1 MRKARTKSTMMLRD
15 FGLVRFAMT
24 AFAVLI
30 CISQLSLSALAQD
43 TSGSAERST
52 LESLQSG
59 FQQQSPMPSSSGDLV
74 SVSARVS
81 KRPVKG
87 GDDVEAALLVR
98 IAEGWHVNAHEPL
111 QEFLIGTSLDM
122 EPHGSFVISDIQ
134 YPEAELAAFD
144 FADEKLAVFEGEVPI
159 FLSIRTS
166 DSAPAGTDSLHGT
179 LRVQACNDQVCL
191 RPSTV
196 PVSIPIELTGAD
208 GTSKLQHKELFD
220 AYDAGAIVQTPQNND
235 VARLFSER
243 GMLLAFIGIFAI
255 GLALNLTPCVYPMLS
270 VTVSLFGANEASSLW
285 KAFGRAAVYVLGI
298 ASMYTVLGTAAA
310 FTGSLFGGVLQSPWV
325 LASVGVLLFALAASM
340 LGLYEIRLPVGLT
353 TRLGSA
359 HGMAGPVGL
368 FFSGLVVGIFAAP
381 CIGPPV
387 IALLAFVGAKG
398 DPLFG
403 SAAFLTLSLGLGLP
417 YLILGTFSSLLNR
430 LPRSGMWMVWV
441 KRVFAV
447 VLIGAGLF
455 YLGLAFAPADA
466 LLALPITLIGAGLF
480 VALRSIISSPADLS
494 RRVSWTLGAVLV
506 LAGILAF
513 QGLQKPGVEWE
524 PYSAERVEAAAAA
537 GRPVML
543 DFYADWCIPCL
554 ELDRVTFTDKAV
566 VEEASRFTT
575 LKVDLTQFDSP
586 EAEQLRREFDVAG
599 VPTIVMLDASGRE
612 VTEERTVGFVR
623 PNVMLMRM
631 RRVADAAKPATDMD
645 STDVN

>member
-1 MRKARTKSTMMLRD
+1 
-15 FGLVRFAMT
+15 
-24 AFAVLI
+24 
-30 CISQLSLSALAQD
+30 
-43 TSGSAERST
+43 
-52 LESLQSG
+52 
-59 FQQQSPMPSSSGDLV
+59 MPSSSGDLV
-74 SVSARVS
+74 SVSARLS
-81 KRPVKG
+81 KRPVKAG
-87 GDDVEAALLVR
+87 EDVEAALLVG
-98 IAEGWHVNAHEPL
+98 IDDGWHVNAHEPL
-111 QEFLIGTSLDM
+111 QEFLIGTSLEL
-122 EPHGSFVISDIQ
+122 EPHGSFVVSDIR
-134 YPEAELAAFD
+134 YPEPELAAFD
-144 FADEKLAVFEGEVPI
+144 FADEKLAVLEGEVPI

-166 DSAPAGTDSLHGT
+166 DSAPAGTDSLRGT

-196 PVSIPIELTGAD
+196 PVSIPFELVGTEGA
-208 GTSKLQHKELFD
+208 SKLQHSELFD
-220 AYDAGAIVQTPQNND
+220 AYDAGVIVQTPRDND

-243 GMLLAFIGIFAI
+243 GMLLAFMGIFAI

-298 ASMYTVLGTAAA
+298 ASMYTVLGTVAA

-353 TRLGSA
+353 SKLGSA
-359 HGMAGPVGL
+359 HGMAGPFGL
-368 FFSGLVVGIFAAP
+368 FLSGLVVGIFAAP

-441 KRVFAV
+441 KRIFAV

-455 YLGLAFAPADA
+455 YLGLAFAPANA
-466 LLALPITLIGAGLF
+466 MLAIPITLVGTGLF
-480 VALRSIISSPADLS
+480 VALRSVMPSPSDLS
-494 RRVSWTLGAVLV
+494 RRVSWSLGAVLV
-506 LAGILAF
+506 LIGILAF
-513 QGLQKPGVEWE
+513 RGLQKPGVEWE
-524 PYSAERVEAAAAA
+524 PYSAARVEASMAAD
-537 GRPVML
+537 RPVML

-554 ELDRVTFTDKAV
+554 ELDRVTFTDEAV
-566 VEEASRFTT
+566 VEEAERFTM

-586 EAEQLRREFDVAG
+586 EAEQLRRQYDVAG
-599 VPTIVMLDASGRE
+599 VPTIVMLDASGQE
-612 VTEERTVGFVR
+612 VTDLRTVGFV
-623 PNVMLMRM
+623 PPEVMLVRM
-631 RRVADAAKPATDMD
+631 RRVATASTPQTNLDLQNTD
-645 STDVN
+645 

>member
-1 MRKARTKSTMMLRD
+1 MRRARTQDIMILRN
-15 FGLVRFAMT
+15 FGVVRFVVAT
-24 AFAVLI
+24 FAAFV
-30 CISQLSLSALAQD
+30 CISQLSLPAGAQD
-43 TSGSAERST
+43 TSASAEQST
-52 LESLQSG
+52 LEFLQSD
-59 FQQQSPMPSSSGDLV
+59 FRQQAPTPSSSGDLV

-87 GDDVEAALLVR
+87 GDDVEAALLVA
-98 IAEGWHVNAHEPL
+98 IDEGWHVNAHEPL
-111 QEFLIGTSLDM
+111 QEFLIGTSLEL
-122 EPHGSFVISDIQ
+122 EPHGSFVVSDIH

-159 FLSIRTS
+159 FVSIRTS
-166 DSAPAGTDSLHGT
+166 DSAPAGIDSLRGT

-191 RPSTV
+191 RPSIV
-196 PVSIPIELTGAD
+196 PVSIPIELAGAG
-208 GTSKLQHKELFD
+208 GTSELQHDELFD
-220 AYDAGAIVQTPQNND
+220 AYDSGAVVQTPQNND

-243 GMLLAFIGIFAI
+243 GMLLAFLGIFAI

-285 KAFGRAAVYVLGI
+285 TAFGRAAVYVLGI

-310 FTGSLFGGVLQSPWV
+310 FTGSLFGGILQSPWV
-325 LASVGVLLFALAASM
+325 LASVGMLLFALAASM

-353 TRLGSA
+353 TKLGSA
-359 HGMAGPVGL
+359 HAMAGPFGL
-368 FFSGLVVGIFAAP
+368 FLSGLVVGIFAAP

-430 LPRSGMWMVWV
+430 LPRSGIWMVWV

-455 YLGLAFAPADA
+455 YLGLAFAPANA
-466 LLALPITLIGAGLF
+466 LLAVPITLVGAGLF
-480 VALRSIISSPADLS
+480 VALRSVMPSPADLS
-494 RRVSWTLGAVLV
+494 RRVSWILGTVLV
-506 LAGILAF
+506 LTGILAF

-524 PYSAERVEAAAAA
+524 PYSPERVEAAAAS

-554 ELDRVTFTDKAV
+554 ELDRVTFTDEDV
-566 VEEASRFTT
+566 IEEANRFTT
-575 LKVDLTQFDSP
+575 LKIDLTQFDSP
-586 EAEQLRREFDVAG
+586 EAEHLRRKFNVAG
-599 VPTIVMLDASGRE
+599 VPTIVMLDAAGQE

-631 RRVADAAKPATDMD
+631 RRVANAAAQANVD
-645 STDVN
+645 S